1 MRAKKNTRINLWLNI
16 LSNKLRY
23 SPSGVCFLRYLIAV
37 FMNKDFF
44 QHIFVKHQQAEPVP
58 PTKEIAAWALR
69 IIRLLFPE
77 QTKEYFRSEEEIEI
91 QFKNLELD
99 LRNILISTYQ
109 CKDCNPEWKAN
120 EFIERIPEVYRTLKT
135 DIEAIVAG
143 DPAAKS
149 EFEVIR
155 AYPGFFAITFYR
167 LAHELYNLEIPLLP
181 RILTEYAHSKTGID
195 IHPNAEIDEYFFID
209 HGTGIVIGETC
220 IIGKHV
226 KLYQG
231 VTLGALSVEKALANT
246 KRHPTVENNV
256 VIYSGATIL
265 GGSTIIGEH
274 SVIGG
279 NVWLTKSVPSYSTVY
294 HKPEIKV
301 VERVMS

>member
-1 MRAKKNTRINLWLNI
+1 MKQ
-16 LSNKLRY
+16 
-23 SPSGVCFLRYLIAV
+23 
-37 FMNKDFF
+37 DFF
-44 QHIFVKHQQAEPVP
+44 RHIFKKHQQTEPVP
-58 PTKEIAAWALR
+58 PTKDIAAWALR

-109 CKDCNPEWKAN
+109 CQGCNPEGKAS
-120 EFIERIPEVYRTLKT
+120 EFIESIPELYRTLKT
-135 DIEAIVAG
+135 DIEAIIEG

-149 EFEVIR
+149 EFEVVR
-155 AYPGFFAITFYR
+155 AYPGFYAITFYR
-167 LAHELYNLEIPLLP
+167 IAHELHKLDIPLLP

-195 IHPNAEIDEYFFID
+195 IHPGAEIDESFFID
-209 HGTGIVIGETC
+209 HGTGIVIGESC

-231 VTLGALSVEKALANT
+231 VTLGALSVEKILANT
-246 KRHPTVENNV
+246 KRHPTVEDNV

-265 GGSTIIGEH
+265 GGETIIGQH

-279 NVWLTKSVPSYSTVY
+279 NVWLTKSVPAYSTVY

-301 VERVMS
+301 VERGKLILND

>member
-44 QHIFVKHQQAEPVP
+44 QHIFDKHQQAEPVP

-120 EFIERIPEVYRTLKT
+120 EFIERIPEVYRILKT
-135 DIEAIVAG
+135 DIEAIIAG